1 MGQGLEVVARG
12 TSGQRG
18 GGSMRSEIETYLG
31 TVVDSTAKKISINVG
46 LPQLDVAKELNRMH
60 TEGVVEREKR
70 AGGGNEYAYWL
81 VRGKQAAPAAAE
93 NVPMA
98 VGIVEQTVDQDAK
111 VIKPTQIEAQSTMAR
126 LAAEMISSDVL
137 DLLKILDL
145 PSSLTIAIEVA
156 RERAQAAQ
164 EGRDKQKGLIS
175 EIESLKD
182 VNARLKANNADLEKR
197 IDALSGD
204 VRPLGSVFVTMGRE
218 AKPKRHTT
226 IEKAQRRASALI
238 RSERESE
245 VLVLEPIGRMVRGS
259 EWRAR

>member
-1 MGQGLEVVARG
+1 
-12 TSGQRG
+12 
-18 GGSMRSEIETYLG
+18 MRSEIETYLG

-81 VRGKQAAPAAAE
+81 VRGERAVPVAAE
-93 NVPMA
+93 NVPTT
-98 VGIVEQTVDQDAK
+98 VGIVEQAVDPNTK
-111 VIKPTQIEAQSTMAR
+111 VIGPAEMEAQSTMAR

-145 PSSLTIAIEVA
+145 PSSLTVAIEVA
-156 RERAQAAQ
+156 RERAQAAK

-175 EIESLKD
+175 EIESLRD

-197 IDALSGD
+197 IDSLSGD
-204 VRPLGSVFVTMGRE
+204 VRLPGSMFVTMGRA
-218 AKPKRHTT
+218 AKPMRHAT

-259 EWRAR
+259 EWRDR